1 MENNSTIYDKD
12 FLNEVCNKTGMEFSI
27 IEMLSNEFKEKIQ
40 PEIDNHYLSHLV
52 SSIESI
58 INKERIERFNIQIA
72 NNKNIDEDHRQI
84 VVDFI
89 SNNRFRFYPILLR
102 KTKGL
107 PLPASIDFMYKDD
120 GQSSGAIIYYSEEIT
135 DKKQLRIFIA
145 HELGHIYFE
154 AISKIT
160 IDKEK
165 YKLEDYINLFALFAI
180 IDKYNF
186 YNYKCKEITEEN
198 THKSINSIISILS
211 QVYMQK

>member
-1 MENNSTIYDKD
+1 MENINTIYDKG
-12 FLNEVCNKTGMEFSI
+12 FLNEVHRKTGMELSVI
-27 IEMLSNEFKEKIQ
+27 DMLSKEFKEKIQ

-58 INKERIERFNIQIA
+58 INKERIERFNVQIA
-72 NNKNIDEDHRQI
+72 NNKNIDKEDRQI
-84 VVDFI
+84 IIDFI

-120 GQSSGAIIYYSEEIT
+120 GQSSGAIIYYAEEIT

-154 AISKIT
+154 AVSKIT
-160 IDKEK
+160 IDKDK
-165 YKLEDYINLFALFAI
+165 YRLEDYINLFALFAI
-180 IDKYNF
+180 VDKDNF
-186 YNYKCKEITEEN
+186 YNYKCKEITEDN
-198 THKSINSIISILS
+198 VYKSIDSILSILS
-211 QVYMQK
+211 QVYVK

>member
-1 MENNSTIYDKD
+1 MGNNNTIYDKD
-12 FLNEVCNKTGMEFSI
+12 FLNEVHRKTGMELSI
-27 IEMLSNEFKEKIQ
+27 IEMLSKEFKEKIQ

-58 INKERIERFNIQIA
+58 INKERIERFNVQIA
-72 NNKNIDEDHRQI
+72 NNKNIDKDDRQI
-84 VVDFI
+84 IVDFI

-120 GQSSGAIIYYSEEIT
+120 GQSSGAIIYYAEEIT

-160 IDKEK
+160 IDRDK

-180 IDKYNF
+180 VDKDNF
-186 YNYKCKEITEEN
+186 YNYKCKEITEDN
-198 THKSINSIISILS
+198 VYKSIDTILSILS
-211 QVYMQK
+211 QVYVK

>member
-1 MENNSTIYDKD
+1 MENINTIYDKD
-12 FLNEVCNKTGMEFSI
+12 FLNEVHRKTGMELSVI
-27 IEMLSNEFKEKIQ
+27 DMLSKEFKEKIQ

-58 INKERIERFNIQIA
+58 INKERIERFNVQIA
-72 NNKNIDEDHRQI
+72 NNKNIDKEDRQI
-84 VVDFI
+84 IIDFI

-120 GQSSGAIIYYSEEIT
+120 GQSSGAIIYYAEEIT

-154 AISKIT
+154 AVSKIT
-160 IDKEK
+160 IDKDK
-165 YKLEDYINLFALFAI
+165 YRLEDYINLFALFAI
-180 IDKYNF
+180 VDKDNF
-186 YNYKCKEITEEN
+186 YNYKCKEIIEDN
-198 THKSINSIISILS
+198 VYKSIDSILSILS
-211 QVYMQK
+211 QVYVK

>member
-1 MENNSTIYDKD
+1 MENINTIYDKD
-12 FLNEVCNKTGMEFSI
+12 FLNEVHRKTGMELSVI
-27 IEMLSNEFKEKIQ
+27 DMLSKEFKEKIQ

-58 INKERIERFNIQIA
+58 INKERIERFNVQIA
-72 NNKNIDEDHRQI
+72 NNKNIDKEDRQI
-84 VVDFI
+84 IIDFI

-120 GQSSGAIIYYSEEIT
+120 GQSSGAIIYYAEEIT

-154 AISKIT
+154 AVSKIT
-160 IDKEK
+160 IDKDK
-165 YKLEDYINLFALFAI
+165 YRLEDYINLFALFAI
-180 IDKYNF
+180 VDKDNF
-186 YNYKCKEITEEN
+186 YNYKCKEITEDN
-198 THKSINSIISILS
+198 VYKSIDSILSILS
-211 QVYMQK
+211 QVYVK